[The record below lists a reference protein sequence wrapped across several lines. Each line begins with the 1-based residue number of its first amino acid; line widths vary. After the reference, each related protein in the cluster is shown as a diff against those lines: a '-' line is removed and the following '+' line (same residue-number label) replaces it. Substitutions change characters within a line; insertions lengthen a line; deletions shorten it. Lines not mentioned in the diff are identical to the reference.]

1 MPHAEHDR
9 EDLLREATA
18 LVERAELQA
27 PAIEAPVV
35 AGFRRDGSFAIFFGG
50 DPVYQFNAARLL
62 RRAFVA
68 GLLYKA
74 ERRRLVRLR
83 RERTA
88 AETTLVRQLLGPE
101 EEKAFLVDARE
112 RLRALASALQQQ
124 QFMLTGQAPPDA
136 DVVGRVCNWLSAL
149 PPEVGVAESPRS
161 G

>member
-1 MPHAEHDR
+1 MTHAEHER

-18 LVERAELQA
+18 LVERAELQV

-50 DPVYQFNAARLL
+50 DPVYQFNSARLL

-74 ERRRLVRLR
+74 ERGRLVRLR

-88 AETTLVRQLLGPE
+88 AETTLVRQALGPE
-101 EEKAFLVDARE
+101 EEQAFLADATE
-112 RLRALASALQQQ
+112 RLHALASALQQQ
-124 QFMLTGQAPPDA
+124 QCMLTGQAPPDA
-136 DVVGRVCNWLSAL
+136 DVVGRLDNWLSAL
-149 PPEVGVAESPRS
+149 PPEMGVAENPHS